1 MKRAR
6 PVADRVGMH
15 RLAAALIVALGLG
28 AAAAQAGD
36 PLQSAECRRALDALQ
51 AQEAAAAA
59 ELHASA
65 RFEADGFRRVPDAK
79 LAAARRHAALAC
91 LASRADDVPSHS
103 PPEALQGRLAQPPI
117 AVAPVG
123 VAPPRQSSPRPIE
136 PIPAPLRPPA
146 RPQFIV
152 SCDAFGCWADDG
164 SRLNRIG
171 PNLAGPRGL
180 CTVQGSV
187 LSCP

>member
-1 MKRAR
+1 MR
-6 PVADRVGMH
+6 
-15 RLAAALIVALGLG
+15 RLAAALIAAWGAG
-28 AAAAQAGD
+28 AAQGAD
-36 PLQSAECRRALDALQ
+36 PLQAAECRQALDALQ
-51 AQEAAAAA
+51 TQEGAAAA
-59 ELHASA
+59 EPHASA
-65 RFEADGFRRVPDAK
+65 HFEADGFRRVPDAK
-79 LAAARRHAALAC
+79 LAAARRRAALAC
-91 LASRADDVPSHS
+91 LASRPDDGVPSRS

-123 VAPPRQSSPRPIE
+123 GVPPRLASPRSIE
-136 PIPAPLRPPA
+136 SMPSRPQP